1 MLYTSKKFKLFE
13 LLFGQKMKKEKKER
27 KIFCLP
33 FKEGGLF

>member
-13 LLFGQKMKKEKKER
+13 LLFGQKMKKEKKE
-27 KIFCLP
+27 KYFVSP

>member
-13 LLFGQKMKKEKKER
+13 LLFGQKMKKEKKR
-27 KIFCLP
+27 KIFCPP